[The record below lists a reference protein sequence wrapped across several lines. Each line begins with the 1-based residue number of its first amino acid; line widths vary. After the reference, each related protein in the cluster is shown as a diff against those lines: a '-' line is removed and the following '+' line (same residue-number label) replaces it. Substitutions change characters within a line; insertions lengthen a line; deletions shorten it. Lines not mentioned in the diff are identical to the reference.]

1 MPNRTNSAIDRA
13 LEGRLDRLTQSC
25 LKSGSIDLNLYSEYD
40 VKRGLRDANG
50 KGVLTGLTEISDVVS
65 HKLIDGNKIP
75 SDGELYYQGYNVKDL
90 IEGEENDLFKFEEST
105 YLLLFGELPT
115 KAQLQEF
122 IEILGEARE
131 LPENFVRDV
140 IMKAPS
146 QDMMNVL
153 QKSVLT
159 LYSYDSNPNAIDIP
173 NILKQSLALIAQF
186 PLISVY
192 GYRSYLRS
200 K

>member
-75 SDGELYYQGYNVKDL
+75 SDGELYYQ
-90 IEGEENDLFKFEEST
+90 
-105 YLLLFGELPT
+105 
-115 KAQLQEF
+115 
-122 IEILGEARE
+122 
-131 LPENFVRDV
+131 
-140 IMKAPS
+140 
-146 QDMMNVL
+146 
-153 QKSVLT
+153 
-159 LYSYDSNPNAIDIP
+159 
-173 NILKQSLALIAQF
+173 
-186 PLISVY
+186 
-192 GYRSYLRS
+192 
-200 K
+200 